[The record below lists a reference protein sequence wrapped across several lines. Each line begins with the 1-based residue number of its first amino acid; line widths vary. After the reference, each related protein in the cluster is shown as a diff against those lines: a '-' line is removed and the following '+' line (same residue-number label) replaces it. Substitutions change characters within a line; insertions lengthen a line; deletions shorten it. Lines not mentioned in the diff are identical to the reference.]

1 MNNVFTLQERQY
13 VTMGDFLRNGYILAL
28 LMFMVTMVQNSLL
41 QTHYHLVIREGIR
54 LRAALQ
60 VNVCHLSLLP
70 DLRARNAVADPG
82 GGPGGHAPP
91 GPVKISHNK
100 NAFQ

>member
-1 MNNVFTLQERQY
+1 
-13 VTMGDFLRNGYILAL
+13 MGDFLHNGYILAL

-60 VNVCHLSLLP
+60 VNVCRFYLIYVQEMTVLQFEDILTP
-70 DLRARNAVADPG
+70 L
-82 GGPGGHAPP
+82 
-91 GPVKISHNK
+91 
-100 NAFQ
+100 